1 MRTQEKVVYELDTV
15 HGCQQCLPIVSIVQ
29 VIVEYLLHLCW
40 NLQACPR
47 DPPQSTQLSMIGT

>member
-40 NLQACPR
+40 NLQSSS
-47 DPPQSTQLSMIGT
+47 DPPQSTNFL